1 MRKLKYTLLAA
12 FLTLSFQK
20 ASFGGDTFLW
30 EFALGYHSLSYKE
43 NTSSLNLSFKENT
56 GSLKLGLKAMLLPNW
71 LYLTNEV
78 RLMGPVTMTSKK
90 GYEALMGH
98 YESTLRWEIPAT
110 PLMFILS
117 AHYFHSRMQIKYKNS
132 DKFGYDDLYGVKYSI
147 EVFFSKL
154 NKHINL
160 FLRYPFQTDLDYRKQ
175 QEYSAGAV
183 LFLTPEDKL
192 PYSLP
197 FYFRKGS
204 FIRFTLT
211 SIEDKMSDQNKYRY
225 FYSTFA
231 ELGWSW

>member
-1 MRKLKYTLLAA
+1 MKKLKYILITT
-12 FLTLSFQK
+12 FFVLSFQK
-20 ASFGGDTFLW
+20 VSFSGDTFLW
-30 EFALGYHSLSYKE
+30 EFALGYHSLNYKE
-43 NTSSLNLSFKENT
+43 DTSSLNLSFKENT
-56 GSLKLGLKAMLLPNW
+56 GSLKLGLKMMIFPNW

-98 YESTLRWEIPAT
+98 YEGTLRWEFPAN

-117 AHYFHSRMQIKYKNS
+117 AHYFHSRMQVKPS
-132 DKFGYDDLYGVKYSI
+132 GFGYENLYGVKYSI
-147 EVFFSKL
+147 EIFFSKL

-160 FLRYPFQTDLDYRKQ
+160 YLRYPFNNSLTYRKQ
-175 QEYSAGAV
+175 QEYSAGAL
-183 LFLTPEDKL
+183 LFLTPEDQL
-192 PYSLP
+192 EDSLP

-204 FIRFTLT
+204 FLRFSLT
-211 SIEDKMSDQNKYRY
+211 SIEDKINEENKSRY